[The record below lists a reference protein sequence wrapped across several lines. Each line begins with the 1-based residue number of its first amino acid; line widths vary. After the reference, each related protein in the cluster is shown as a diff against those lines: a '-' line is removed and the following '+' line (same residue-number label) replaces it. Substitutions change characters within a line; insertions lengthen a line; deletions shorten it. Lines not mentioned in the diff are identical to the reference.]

1 MYLYYYENYFNDYF
15 KGFKMKDDYK
25 LFEGFIAA
33 SLHDIGKLALK
44 NNQWEHHEYL
54 VEISKRNDI
63 NIDFLD
69 LLGQNIV
76 DLISIHHEKNSEQD
90 PGLFDFSD
98 LSSVEYALILSD
110 KIQSS
115 MIPMVSGEDL
125 ECLKSSQKYFNPYYG
140 NVTKW
145 DDINSVSVLKEFL
158 SELNKL
164 GKFETNQQKWA
175 NNIFSFQNKILRYP
189 FLTFM
194 PHLSLKL
201 HHQLSSVLFLFL
213 REEILEYSDLKMMK
227 KFKFYVFEVSPNLD
241 IFFRLRDISGF
252 HNIMERFSEI
262 LIDKLFG
269 KYRGELRGVPNKK
282 SNPFLF
288 YNRDSLV
295 FLHTSFQVVLETLQ
309 ETLDKL
315 NIFYSV
321 SVKVK
326 GYDFGINIQNF
337 NNSIYEGIYVDS
349 CQNDRHKFTIFSRTL
364 FDYDSYANNICM
376 ICNMPIKSDKEKKD
390 DKGNVLCDLC
400 YNLRKESTGYNLD
413 IFGGPGERL
422 SYIFLIMPDDL
433 IGHSRETAESSLI
446 NQFLAES
453 KLKAYS
459 VSATKNG
466 LLEYLQALNEFSLFQ
481 QDINVKDGSA
491 INFFNS
497 PKLTCYLF
505 RENETQPWEFLRYLN
520 SKRVYLNLNLSLFL
534 INCNTKT
541 PFWSL
546 MESIQEYNSF
556 KGDVFYD
563 ISGGF
568 ITMFNPAEVNKIRD
582 LAEFAAKNDIT
593 QTQLF
598 NISEVA
604 LSYSKEELLLEIE
617 IRMNN
622 RKSFLSELQKGINM
636 LEFDGSNKEYE
647 NRLKRAVFLK
657 YIGKL
662 VQNRN
667 PQKRW

>member
-1 MYLYYYENYFNDYF
+1 
-15 KGFKMKDDYK
+15 
-25 LFEGFIAA
+25 
-33 SLHDIGKLALK
+33 
-44 NNQWEHHEYL
+44 
-54 VEISKRNDI
+54 
-63 NIDFLD
+63 
-69 LLGQNIV
+69 
-76 DLISIHHEKNSEQD
+76 
-90 PGLFDFSD
+90 
-98 LSSVEYALILSD
+98 
-110 KIQSS
+110 
-115 MIPMVSGEDL
+115 
-125 ECLKSSQKYFNPYYG
+125 
-140 NVTKW
+140 
-145 DDINSVSVLKEFL
+145 
-158 SELNKL
+158 
-164 GKFETNQQKWA
+164 
-175 NNIFSFQNKILRYP
+175 
-189 FLTFM
+189 
-194 PHLSLKL
+194 
-201 HHQLSSVLFLFL
+201 
-213 REEILEYSDLKMMK
+213 
-227 KFKFYVFEVSPNLD
+227 
-241 IFFRLRDISGF
+241 
-252 HNIMERFSEI
+252 
-262 LIDKLFG
+262 
-269 KYRGELRGVPNKK
+269 
-282 SNPFLF
+282 
-288 YNRDSLV
+288 
-295 FLHTSFQVVLETLQ
+295 
-309 ETLDKL
+309 
-315 NIFYSV
+315 
-321 SVKVK
+321 
-326 GYDFGINIQNF
+326 
-337 NNSIYEGIYVDS
+337 
-349 CQNDRHKFTIFSRTL
+349 
-364 FDYDSYANNICM
+364 
-376 ICNMPIKSDKEKKD
+376 
-390 DKGNVLCDLC
+390 
-400 YNLRKESTGYNLD
+400 
-413 IFGGPGERL
+413 
-422 SYIFLIMPDDL
+422 MPDDL

-497 PKLTCYLF
+497 PRLTCYLF

-568 ITMFNPAEVNKIRD
+568 ITMFNPAEVNKIRY